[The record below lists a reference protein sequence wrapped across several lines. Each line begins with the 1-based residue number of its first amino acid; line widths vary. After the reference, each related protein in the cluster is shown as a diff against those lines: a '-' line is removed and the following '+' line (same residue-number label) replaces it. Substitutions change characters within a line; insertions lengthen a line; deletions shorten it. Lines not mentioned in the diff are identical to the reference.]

1 MGSVKFVP
9 PAKMISSTGNLSQD
23 ARGPA
28 RSGAKIARNQSAFL
42 TTLYSAFPATKPK
55 RESQGMVSHQ
65 VVVAVATL
73 LVVVVVAPISP
84 LPMVVGETLEIL
96 MVMEGNL
103 ALHTLS
109 PTSLS

>member
-9 PAKMISSTGNLSQD
+9 PAKMISSTGNLNQD

-55 RESQGMVSHQ
+55 RESQGTGSHQ
-65 VVVAVATL
+65 VVAVVATPPVA
-73 LVVVVVAPISP
+73 VVVVPRS
-84 LPMVVGETLEIL
+84 LPPMEVGEVLEIL
-96 MVMEGNL
+96 MVMEGSL
-103 ALHTLS
+103 ALHT
-109 PTSLS
+109 